1 MPRARRWRR
10 GRAALALGVAP
21 MSRRCG
27 RVEDASE
34 SSVDASRRA
43 VASRRHSE
51 SFSFRSL
58 GVRKKKK
65 PLGTNEKVNEKVNE

>member
-1 MPRARRWRR
+1 MPHTVFVTSIA
-10 GRAALALGVAP
+10 GGVAP

-43 VASRRHSE
+43 VASRRHCESESE
-51 SFSFRSL
+51 SFMSLL
-58 GVRKKKK
+58 GVRKNTK
-65 PLGTNEKVNEKVNE
+65 PRDE